1 MASFVIH
8 HTAGLNFLKQL
19 EEKYHV
25 VLTEE
30 QKKQFLLGNLIV
42 DSTSL
47 KFAIPDGV
55 SQEELKLMKK
65 DFSRKVQEEKVS
77 THFRTSEDKDLCIQ
91 VPIVEKFVDK
101 YDELIKS
108 DMSALGYLFHLY
120 TDKQFFCDLFDKSFE
135 CLDENMKQT
144 IYIKLLKFIKTK
156 KNGNIYLANEVFSKD
171 SKVNIYDDYT
181 VMNKIILSYYNI
193 EFPFLDLCEY
203 IDEFINPGI
212 EEVDYNNIFEVLRKT
227 KCYIEQSYSIE
238 SDKLNIFDVNEVKK
252 FIPELVDSFIGIYS
266 DIIDE
271 TIDNINKKTKIKKF
285 N

>member
-8 HTAGLNFLKQL
+8 HTAGLNFLKQF
-19 EEKYHV
+19 EEKYHI

-42 DSTSL
+42 DSTNL
-47 KFAIPDGV
+47 KFIIPDGI
-55 SQEELKLMKK
+55 SQEELGLVKNN
-65 DFSRKVQEEKVS
+65 FSRKVQEEKVS
-77 THFRTSEDKDLCIQ
+77 THFRTSKDKDLCIQ
-91 VPIVEKFVDK
+91 VPIIEKFVDK
-101 YDELIKS
+101 YNELIKS

-120 TDKQFFCDLFDKSFE
+120 TDKQFFGDLFEQSFE

-144 IYIKLLKFIKTK
+144 IYIKLLKFIKIK
-156 KNGNIYLANEVFSKD
+156 QNGNIYLANDVFSKD
-171 SKVNIYDDYT
+171 SKVSIYDDYT
-181 VMNKIILSYYNI
+181 VMNKIILNYYNI

-203 IDEFINPGI
+203 IDKFINPGI

-227 KCYIEQSYSIE
+227 KNYIEQSYSIE

-252 FIPELVDSFIGIYS
+252 FIPKLVDSFIVNYS
-266 DIIDE
+266 NIIVE
-271 TIDNINKKTKIKKF
+271 IIDNINEKTKIKRF